1 MNEAIYLQTAQA
13 LARIKTHL
21 QHLEL
26 WTETAPSDEA
36 LADPSPFCYE
46 SMPFEHWLQFVFLP
60 KMSDLVANQQ
70 ALPTQFAIS
79 PMAQMRFDNQTAA
92 QALIDELIAL
102 EKLLDEPR

>member
-1 MNEAIYLQTAQA
+1 
-13 LARIKTHL
+13 
-21 QHLEL
+21 
-26 WTETAPSDEA
+26 
-36 LADPSPFCYE
+36 
-46 SMPFEHWLQFVFLP
+46 
-60 KMSDLVANQQ
+60 MSDLVANQQ